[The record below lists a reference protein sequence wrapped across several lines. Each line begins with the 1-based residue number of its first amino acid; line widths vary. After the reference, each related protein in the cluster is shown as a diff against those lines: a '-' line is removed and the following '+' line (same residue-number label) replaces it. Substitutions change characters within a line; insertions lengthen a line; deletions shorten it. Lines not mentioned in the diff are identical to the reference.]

1 MKKEDLEKKHLLY
14 KAHIEEWNFY
24 TLTYDGGLPFIKE
37 ALYRYSTRESNDNHL
52 DRIKNGFVFNFAQS
66 IVDLFNFYLTDSPR
80 VLDVGKL
87 SEDPQ
92 WLMFNEDADL
102 KNTNFDV
109 YINEIQKLSSVS
121 GSIGTLVNKP
131 NFEGKVIKDEINAKV
146 YPYVSAYSL
155 SNIFDWRFERNIST
169 HRLELSYLKLYEEDQ
184 TYLLWWPDK
193 WERWMIEKKTGTPKM
208 TSTGINPLG
217 EIPFIWM
224 PNVKRMQHTYLGVSD
239 IVDISRIVASIVRN
253 LSCGEEILKLA
264 GFPMMRV
271 PMDKDISVD
280 TDDDDTAHDTGPTV
294 VHEFDPTLGADA
306 KADWMPTEVL
316 EPINAIL
323 DWINKK
329 ADECY
334 RISHLAG
341 IHGQRTSN
349 EAQSGLALRYSFQQ
363 LFSVLSKKSENM
375 TEAEYQMIRLW
386 LKWQNKEEDFE
397 DVKITRPKEFS
408 IDDLAVQLD
417 NAFTSMG
424 RMYSKTYRIR
434 MQEKVVSHTLPDLSK
449 EDRDKISKETEAMTP
464 EELPLQT
471 ETDARDQTGGGTTVR
486 PADQA

>member
-1 MKKEDLEKKHLLY
+1 
-14 KAHIEEWNFY
+14 
-24 TLTYDGGLPFIKE
+24 
-37 ALYRYSTRESNDNHL
+37 
-52 DRIKNGFVFNFAQS
+52 
-66 IVDLFNFYLTDSPR
+66 
-80 VLDVGKL
+80 
-87 SEDPQ
+87 
-92 WLMFNEDADL
+92 
-102 KNTNFDV
+102 
-109 YINEIQKLSSVS
+109 
-121 GSIGTLVNKP
+121 
-131 NFEGKVIKDEINAKV
+131 
-146 YPYVSAYSL
+146 
-155 SNIFDWRFERNIST
+155 
-169 HRLELSYLKLYEEDQ
+169 
-184 TYLLWWPDK
+184 
-193 WERWMIEKKTGTPKM
+193 
-208 TSTGINPLG
+208 
-217 EIPFIWM
+217 
-224 PNVKRMQHTYLGVSD
+224 
-239 IVDISRIVASIVRN
+239 
-253 LSCGEEILKLA
+253 
-264 GFPMMRV
+264 
-271 PMDKDISVD
+271 
-280 TDDDDTAHDTGPTV
+280 
-294 VHEFDPTLGADA
+294 
-306 KADWMPTEVL
+306 MPTEVL

-449 EDRDKISKETEAMTP
+449 EDRDKISEETEAMTP

>member
-253 LSCGEEILKLA
+253 LSC
-264 GFPMMRV
+264 
-271 PMDKDISVD
+271 
-280 TDDDDTAHDTGPTV
+280 
-294 VHEFDPTLGADA
+294 
-306 KADWMPTEVL
+306 
-316 EPINAIL
+316 
-323 DWINKK
+323 
-329 ADECY
+329 
-334 RISHLAG
+334 
-341 IHGQRTSN
+341 
-349 EAQSGLALRYSFQQ
+349 
-363 LFSVLSKKSENM
+363 
-375 TEAEYQMIRLW
+375 
-386 LKWQNKEEDFE
+386 
-397 DVKITRPKEFS
+397 
-408 IDDLAVQLD
+408 
-417 NAFTSMG
+417 
-424 RMYSKTYRIR
+424 
-434 MQEKVVSHTLPDLSK
+434 
-449 EDRDKISKETEAMTP
+449 
-464 EELPLQT
+464 
-471 ETDARDQTGGGTTVR
+471 
-486 PADQA
+486 